1 MAKSDP
7 LTPKQV
13 RERVEQVS
21 PKLSDIY
28 TDLHSHPELS
38 LQEVNTAAKMA
49 GILRDAGFEVT
60 SGVGGT
66 GVVGVLKNGEGPT
79 VMLRADM
86 DALPVKEESGLP
98 YASNVTATDR
108 SGKTVPVMH
117 ACGHDI
123 HMTSVAGASMILA
136 DFRTNWSGNLIAV
149 FQPAEEISQGAR
161 VMVNDKFYERFPKP
175 DVILGQH
182 VINSPVGTIGWS
194 TGAATTT
201 GDSLMIRLFGR
212 GSHGAMPENSVDPV
226 VMAAA
231 VVIRLQTIVAR
242 EVPANEAAIITIGSL
257 QAGTMENVIPDE
269 AVLKVN
275 VRTYDAKIRER
286 VLGAITRIVNA
297 EAAASGAE
305 KPPEITV
312 LNHFDLVWNNPEAT
326 RKVVESFNKQFPA
339 DQVRETRPTK
349 MSEDFGEFN
358 LGSTIPSVYW
368 FIGGSDPQVYQKYLD
383 ENRLPDLPTNHN
395 PKFAPLMHPTLEIG
409 TRAMVAAALAWLAE

>member
-1 MAKSDP
+1 MAKRDP
-7 LTPKQV
+7 LTPKQI

-136 DFRTNWSGNLIAV
+136 DFRTNWSGTLIAV

-395 PKFAPLMHPTLEIG
+395 PKFTPLMNPTLEIG

>member
-1 MAKSDP
+1 MVERDS
-7 LTPKQV
+7 LTSQSI
-13 RERVEQVS
+13 REKVERLS
-21 PKLSDIY
+21 PKLTEIY
-28 TDLHSHPELS
+28 TNLHSHPELS
-38 LQEVNTAAKMA
+38 LQEVKTAAKMA
-49 GILRDAGFEVT
+49 AILRDAGFEVT

-66 GVVGVLKNGEGPT
+66 GVVGVLKNGAGAT

-86 DALPVKEESGLP
+86 DALPIKEETDLP
-98 YASNVTATDR
+98 YASNVTAIDR
-108 SGKTVPVMH
+108 NGNTVGIMH

-123 HMTSVAGASMILA
+123 HMTSLAGTSIILA
-136 DFRTNWSGNLIAV
+136 ELRAHWSGTLVAL

-161 VMVNDKFYERFPKP
+161 VMVNDKLYERFPKP

-182 VINSPVGTIGWS
+182 VINTPVGSIQWS

-231 VVIRLQTIVAR
+231 VVMRLQTIVSR
-242 EVPANEAAIITIGSL
+242 EVSANETAIVTIGSL
-257 QAGTMENVIPDE
+257 QAGTAENIIPDE

-275 VRTYDAKIRER
+275 VRTYDAKIREQ
-286 VLGAITRIVNA
+286 VLSAITRIVNA

-326 RKVVESFNKQFPA
+326 HKVVDAFKKQFSA
-339 DQVRETRPTK
+339 EQVKQSRPTK
-349 MSEDFGEFN
+349 MSDDFGEFN
-358 LGSTIPSVYW
+358 LGSSIPSVYW

-395 PKFAPLMHPTLEIG
+395 PKFVPLMHPTLEIG
-409 TRAMVAAALAWLAE
+409 TQAMIVAALAWLEK

>member
-1 MAKSDP
+1 MTNESLSLRKI
-7 LTPKQV
+7 
-13 RERVEQVS
+13 RELVEKLS
-21 PKLSDIY
+21 PVLSDIY

-49 GILRDAGFEVT
+49 GILRDAGFDVT
-60 SGVGGT
+60 TGVGGT

-86 DALPVKEESGLP
+86 DALPVKEESGVP
-98 YASNVTATDR
+98 YASNIVATDR
-108 SGKTVPVMH
+108 SGESVPVMH

-123 HMTSVAGASMILA
+123 HMTSLAGAATLMA
-136 DFRTNWSGNLIAV
+136 DLRARWSGTLMAV
-149 FQPAEEISQGAR
+149 FQPAEEISEGAR
-161 VMVNDKFYERFPKP
+161 VMVNDDFYKRFPKP

-182 VINSPVGTIGWS
+182 VINSPVGSIEWS

-212 GSHGAMPENSVDPV
+212 GSHGAMPENSIDPV

-231 VVIRLQTIVAR
+231 IVMRLQTIVAR
-242 EVPANEAAIITIGSL
+242 EVPANEAAIVTIGSL
-257 QAGTMENVIPDE
+257 QAGTAENIIPDE

-275 VRTYDAKIRER
+275 VRTYNEKIRAR
-286 VLGAITRIVNA
+286 VLEAITRIVNA

-312 LNHFDLVWNNPEAT
+312 LNHFSLVWNNPDAT
-326 RKVVESFNKQFPA
+326 HKVVNAFREHFPA
-339 DQVRETRPTK
+339 DQVKESKPTK

-358 LGSTIPSVYW
+358 LDSSIPSVYW
-368 FIGGSDPQVYQKYLD
+368 FIGGTDPQVYQKYLD

-395 PKFAPLMHPTLEIG
+395 PKFLPLMHPTLENG
-409 TRAMVAAALAWLAE
+409 TQAMVVGALAWLAD